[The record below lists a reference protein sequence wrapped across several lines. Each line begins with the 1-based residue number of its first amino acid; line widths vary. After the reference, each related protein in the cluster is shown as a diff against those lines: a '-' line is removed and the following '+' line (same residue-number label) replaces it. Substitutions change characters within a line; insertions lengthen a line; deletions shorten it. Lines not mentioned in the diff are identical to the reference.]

1 MSTSLRYLLSLAG
14 AVGLVVLH
22 TSQCLSQMPSL
33 PNQQLAPP
41 RLVPADAAE
50 KWYGERPGDRRLRVE
65 IRMNNSDSNASPE
78 NTYGQGEHFGN
89 RTMQVQPLKIT
100 VDVII
105 PDKPGQM
112 VPEVDFTM
120 LENGQFSVLPQERPI
135 FKLARAEVMRPGEP
149 VVYIPSKP
157 RRVSFLWGKKEYHA
171 WRYEIVAHVQVRVR
185 PEDGNP
191 LPKPHPFVFSFAY
204 ATQLRA
210 DGIKDWQTVSSP
222 VFGVTTNWTADS
234 GPSVSIGHTEP
245 APQRPKMAVGLTL
258 IFFGT
263 TLSLWVWA
271 GPILALMRRRN
282 RLRKLDAEEEFWSV
296 VRPVFADTLT
306 PADAKLSL
314 PRGYILY
321 KTEARIIVRALKKYA
336 DDKGAGTGSGLLLQT
351 MTFEAI
357 EANKQNITCGDSICD
372 LLSRLERS
380 VLREGKRMAPGAGAE
395 ILEKLENLV
404 HV

>member
-1 MSTSLRYLLSLAG
+1 MSISLRYLLALAG
-14 AVGLVVLH
+14 AIGLVALH
-22 TSQCLSQMPSL
+22 TNQCLSQVPSL
-33 PNQQLAPP
+33 NQQLAPP

-50 KWYGERPGDRRLRVE
+50 KWYGERPGERRLRVE
-65 IRMNNSDSNASPE
+65 IRMNNSDSNASSE
-78 NTYGQGEHFGN
+78 NTYWQGEHFGN

-100 VDVII
+100 VDAII
-105 PDKPGQM
+105 PEAGQM

-120 LENGQFSVLPQERPI
+120 LKNGQFSVLPQERPI
-135 FKLARAEVMRPGEP
+135 FKLARPEVMQPGEP

-157 RRVSFLWGKKEYHA
+157 RRVSFLWGKREYHA
-171 WRYEIVAHVQVRVR
+171 WRYEVVAHVQVRVR

-263 TLSLWVWA
+263 TLFLWVWA
-271 GPILALMRRRN
+271 GPILAFLRRHN
-282 RLRKLDAEEEFWSV
+282 RLRKLDAEEEFWSLV
-296 VRPVFADTLT
+296 LPVFQAAFT
-306 PADAKLSL
+306 PADAKNSL
-314 PRGYILY
+314 PSGYVLY

-336 DDKGAGTGSGLLLQT
+336 DDKGAGASSGLHLQT
-351 MTFEAI
+351 MTYEAI
-357 EANKQNITCGDSICD
+357 EANRQNITCGDSICD
-372 LLSRLERS
+372 LLSQLERS
-380 VLREGKRMAPGAGAE
+380 VLRQGKRLAAGAGAE